1 MRVGMEEPVV
11 HDLRHEA
18 LGQALA
24 QLRRIKAH
32 RAQGGNVV
40 DHGAFDEVHDQHVVG
55 TEMRVRARALHPR
68 LIVEEL
74 AEPHE
79 VVLLDAKVKLLARR
93 ALQLG
98 DQVVQRQL
106 DAVGCA
112 GEPHERHR
120 LADEREV
127 LRHLL
132 HHVRSTHLDGH
143 VRPRLR
149 SVGRQ
154 RDRRGAGAR
163 SRIANRMRRD
173 ARPVHLGDGRR
184 SERLLLDARER
195 FPPRMP
201 QRFLD
206 GGEHRGERHGRH
218 VGAQPLERVGV
229 RGWDDVAAVRR
240 DLSHLHER
248 GAQVLKQAG
257 RLFRREARQHAMLP
271 QDALDLAQAPPRP
284 RPFVA
289 SRLHGHLRHFLE
301 RGHAAP
307 PRLACSTYIRQPSVP
322 WRHAASAPVAQRLS
336 DGCRAG
342 GRRAETHA
350 APACA
355 DRGG

>member
-32 RAQGGNVV
+32 SAQGGNVV
-40 DHGAFDEVHDQHVVG
+40 DHGALDEVHDQHVVG
-55 TEMRVRARALHPR
+55 TEVRIRARAFHSR
-68 LIVEEL
+68 LIVEKL

-79 VVLLDAKVKLLARR
+79 IVLLDAEVKLLARR

-229 RGWDDVAAVRR
+229 RGRDDVAAVRR
-240 DLSHLHER
+240 DLAHLHER

-257 RLFRREARQHAMLP
+257 RLFRREAR
-271 QDALDLAQAPPRP
+271 
-284 RPFVA
+284 
-289 SRLHGHLRHFLE
+289 
-301 RGHAAP
+301 
-307 PRLACSTYIRQPSVP
+307 
-322 WRHAASAPVAQRLS
+322 
-336 DGCRAG
+336 
-342 GRRAETHA
+342 
-350 APACA
+350 
-355 DRGG
+355 